1 MICSIHQPDF
11 LPYLG
16 YFYKMS
22 QSDVFVFLN
31 DAQYSKGDHHEY
43 NEIVKPDGTRVSIK
57 VPIQYHFPCPMTEV
71 KIKGQEWLLKLIDQ
85 IEKCYPETRG
95 IERDTVY
102 RLIRTITKTATSL
115 AAMNLVINTVIARWF
130 GINCTI
136 HSSSTLGI
144 TTKSNQRLIDIC
156 KAVGADT
163 YLSGTGARA
172 YLDEDMFRRNRI
184 DVVYS
189 DYEPVP
195 YPQQVKG
202 EFVPNL
208 SVIDFIMNN
217 GYDFA
222 RYYGRR

>member
-22 QSDVFVFLN
+22 RSDVFVFLD
-31 DAQYSKGDHHEY
+31 DAQYSKGDRHEY
-43 NEIVKPDGTRVSIK
+43 NEIAKPDGTRVRIK
-57 VPIQYHFPCPMTEV
+57 VPIQYHFPCSMTEV
-71 KIKGQEWLLKLIDQ
+71 RIKGQEWFRKFLDLL
-85 IEKCYPETRG
+85 ETCYPDTHG
-95 IERDTVY
+95 IELIESVDVIR
-102 RLIRTITKTATSL
+102 RLTMAEASL
-115 AAMNLVINTVIARWF
+115 AEMNLSVNMRIARRF
-130 GINCTI
+130 GINCVI

-144 TTKSNQRLIDIC
+144 ESKSNQRLIDIC

-172 YLDEDMFRRNRI
+172 YLDEQLFRQNGI
-184 DVVYS
+184 KVIYS

-195 YPQQVKG
+195 YPQQVRG
-202 EFVPNL
+202 DFVPNL
-208 SVIDFIMNN
+208 SVIDFIINN